1 MTVADNKCCFWGS
14 VTIYTHLQ
22 YPWVLERKK
31 KKKNAGRSANSESV
45 KHKNLTIVII
55 DENLLSVLSLSGTT
69 EGGFSLDISKMPSE
83 RQGNLG

>member
-1 MTVADNKCCFWGS
+1 

-22 YPWVLERKK
+22 YPWVEQQQQ
-31 KKKNAGRSANSESV
+31 KNAGRSANSENV
-45 KHKNLTIVII
+45 KHKNLTIIII
-55 DENLLSVLSLSGTT
+55 DENLLSVLSLSGTIE